1 MPSRRHALAALL
13 AAALAPGLARAQ
25 AAPKSVI
32 VLFAGEPEDDEPA
45 TRPFF
50 DEMKRLGWEEGRN
63 VSYERVF
70 GKGMRTY
77 MEGLART
84 AASQQVDL
92 IFATTGTLATAVLKA
107 TNTVPVVFSAATD
120 PVASGLVKSLKTPGA
135 NATGA
140 FQVTSDVVAQRLRL
154 VKEAFPALKRI
165 GVVYDREANNF
176 EQQKAAH
183 EAAAKRNGLE
193 LSVAEFTNY
202 EAVAKHF
209 ANFRREGTNVVA
221 LAPSFTLLSRRRDV
235 AAAAIRNE
243 LALVAHRIEWAE
255 AGAVMS
261 YGAQIEEAL
270 KRSAGIASRVLNGTK
285 PGTIPVERVS
295 NFEFAL
301 NRRTIEALSV
311 HIPPALAKRATRS
324 FD

>member
-13 AAALAPGLARAQ
+13 AAAAAPGLLRAQ
-25 AAPKSVI
+25 PATKSVI

-45 TRPFF
+45 NKPFF
-50 DEMKRLGWEEGRN
+50 DEMKRLGWDEGRN

-84 AASQQVDL
+84 AASQDADL

-107 TNTVPVVFSAATD
+107 TSTVPVVFSAATD
-120 PVASGLVKSLKTPGA
+120 PVASGLVKSLKAPGG

-140 FQVTSDVVAQRLRL
+140 FQVTSDVVLQRLRL

-165 GVVYDREANNF
+165 GAVYDRSANNF

-183 EAAAKRNGLE
+183 EAAAKRVGLE
-193 LSVAEFTNY
+193 LSAAEFTNY
-202 EAVAKHF
+202 EAVAKHL
-209 ANFRREGTNVVA
+209 ANFRREGTTVVA

-255 AGAVMS
+255 AGALMS

-270 KRSAGIASRVLNGTK
+270 KRSAGIASRVLKGAR
-285 PGTIPVERVS
+285 PGTIPVERVT
-295 NFEFAL
+295 NFEFAV
-301 NRRTIEALSV
+301 NRRTLDALSV
-311 HIPPALAKRATRS
+311 TLPTALAKRATRA
-324 FD
+324 FE